1 MNKTD
6 NTKYD
11 EDFDRSIWED
21 ILSFS
26 FTFIAVSLVIV
37 LMAYFIIKPA
47 VVSGRSM
54 YPTFKDGQRGFSN
67 ILSLSFQGL
76 NRGDVV
82 VAKVTLDDG
91 TQANVVKRVIGLPGE
106 TISSKNGQI
115 YIGNTILNESVY
127 LNDYVIEQAEKQYG
141 YYNQDFDPVTL
152 KEDEYFLMGDN
163 RPISKDSRDLGPFKS
178 SQILSK
184 DFFTIYP
191 LEEFG
196 YYS

>member
-1 MNKTD
+1 MKKTD

-37 LMAYFIIKPA
+37 LTAYFIIKPA

-54 YPTFKDGQRGFSN
+54 YPTFTDGQRGFSN
-67 ILSLSFQGL
+67 ILSLSLQGL
-76 NRGDVV
+76 DRGDVV
-82 VAKVTLDDG
+82 VAKVTLEDG
-91 TQANVVKRVIGLPGE
+91 SEANVVKRVIGLPGE
-106 TISSKNGQI
+106 TISCKNGNV

-152 KEDEYFLMGDN
+152 GNAEYFLMGDN